1 MIFINNAKKKIGKEG
16 LIINLKANNFYQGQG
31 LRPDDF
37 HKLYEVFTK
46 FDSKI
51 TLAPPIKQN
60 LFLCVLYYESNYIN
74 EAKKILE
81 QNDIN
86 YFMNS
91 DWSNE
96 EKLFILFNIIEIEIK
111 IRKMNEKELI
121 MLYNEL
127 AKIKCDKNKF
137 EIYLLQ
143 KHYFAYLLLLLGEF
157 EKTDKYINNIVY
169 DIDEKNNLTKTNLIN
184 YLRIRNEVLKVKM
197 LELQDPDNN
206 IKEIISH
213 LDGLFNQTKNTKE
226 DFAICVG
233 IKMLSLQS
241 KEIFTFEESI
251 KLIQDMLNILKR
263 ETLFG
268 KSHKNILE
276 QYLYLSGLL
285 GYYNS
290 INSDFDGVMKASKK
304 IDKYLADVSDII
316 KSNKNSDSKDSK
328 GENIQ
333 YNDLFFQ
340 YSYFNTILKSS
351 LNNLNE
357 NSSLQ
362 QNNINIKDVQ
372 KKISK
377 KSDIDILNICVLE
390 KDDLSKS
397 SQFQHVEEL
406 FNEWTGQNIQIK
418 DDKILLIYF
427 YLYNKI
433 SNLTKKI
440 VERMGIGDFPSK
452 EKILEIRDFVTKI
465 IDKTKK
471 IIMEYNNESLKKIFK
486 LPFFKNLFNR
496 FYYVKIYSYYLEGKY
511 RECLNEYTKYD
522 SKSKIEYEL
531 QTQQSNEY
539 MKKIEADCYFKLG
552 EHKRA
557 EELYDKIIG
566 MGTNDPLIYFNLG
579 LTAYFNNNR
588 SKAIT
593 ALEKA
598 SGFYKKENNIKKAQ
612 KIEELIEKLQQGK

>member
-1 MIFINNAKKKIGKEG
+1 M
-16 LIINLKANNFYQGQG
+16 
-31 LRPDDF
+31 
-37 HKLYEVFTK
+37 
-46 FDSKI
+46 
-51 TLAPPIKQN
+51 
-60 LFLCVLYYESNYIN
+60 LYYESNYIN

-81 QNDIN
+81 QNDTN
-86 YFMNS
+86 YFLNN

-96 EKLFILFNIIEIEIK
+96 EKLYILFNLIEIEIK
-111 IRKMNEKELI
+111 LRKMNEKELI
-121 MLYNEL
+121 MLFNEL
-127 AKIKCDKNKF
+127 AKITCNKNKF
-137 EIYLLQ
+137 ENYLLQ
-143 KHYFAYLLLLLGEF
+143 KHYFAYLLLLIGEF
-157 EKTDKYINNIVY
+157 DKADKYINDIVY
-169 DIDEKNNLTKTNLIN
+169 DIDEKKNLVKSNLIN

-197 LELQDPDNN
+197 LESQDPDNN

-241 KEIFTFEESI
+241 KEIFSFEESI

-290 INSDFDGVMKASKK
+290 INSDIDGIMKASKK
-304 IDKYLADVSDII
+304 IDKYLSDVNDII
-316 KSNKNSDSKDSK
+316 KTNNNDDSKDSK

-351 LNNLNE
+351 VNNIND

-362 QNNINIKDVQ
+362 QNNIDIRDVQ
-372 KKISK
+372 KKINK
-377 KSDIDILNICVLE
+377 KSEIDILNICILE
-390 KDDLSKS
+390 KDDLTKS
-397 SQFQHVEEL
+397 AQFQQIEEL
-406 FNEWTGQNIQIK
+406 FNEWTGKNIEIK
-418 DDKILLIYF
+418 EDKILLIYF

-440 VERMGIGDFPSK
+440 VERLGIEDYPSK
-452 EKILEIRDFVTKI
+452 EKIIEIRDFVTKI

-471 IIMEYNNESLKKIFK
+471 IIMEYNNESLKKVFK

-511 RECLNEYTKYD
+511 KECLNEYSKYD
-522 SKSKIEYEL
+522 SKYKIEYEL
-531 QTQQSNEY
+531 QTPKSNEY
-539 MKKIEADCYFKLG
+539 MKKIEADCYYKLG
-552 EHKRA
+552 EYKKA
-557 EELYDKIIG
+557 GELYDKIIG
-566 MGTNDPLIYFNLG
+566 IGTNDPLIYFNFG

-588 SKAIT
+588 NKAIT
-593 ALEKA
+593 VLEIA
-598 SGFYKKENNIKKAQ
+598 NGLYKKENNIKKVQ
-612 KIEELIEKLQQGK
+612 KIEDLISKLTQGK

>member
-1 MIFINNAKKKIGKEG
+1 MIFINNAKKKIGNEG

-31 LRPDDF
+31 LRPEDF

-51 TLAPPIKQN
+51 TLPPPTKQN
-60 LFLCVLYYESNYIN
+60 FFLCVLYYESNYIN

-96 EKLFILFNIIEIEIK
+96 EKLYVLFNIIEIEIK

-121 MLYNEL
+121 ILYNEL
-127 AKIKCDKNKF
+127 SKIKCDKNKF

-143 KHYFAYLLLLLGEF
+143 KHYFAYLLLLLGEYD
-157 EKTDKYINNIVY
+157 KTDKYINDIVY
-169 DIDEKNNLTKTNLIN
+169 DIDEKKNLAKSNLIN

-197 LELQDPDNN
+197 LELQDHDNN

-290 INSDFDGVMKASKK
+290 INSDIGGVMKASKK
-304 IDKYLADVSDII
+304 IDKYLSDVSDII
-316 KSNKNSDSKDSK
+316 KSDKNDDSKEEK
-328 GENIQ
+328 IQ
-333 YNDLFFQ
+333 YNDLFYQ

-351 LNNLNE
+351 VNSINE

-362 QNNINIKDVQ
+362 QNNINIKDVK
-372 KKISK
+372 KKINSTNE
-377 KSDIDILNICVLE
+377 IDILNICILE

-397 SQFQHVEEL
+397 SQFQEIEEL
-406 FNEWTGQNIQIK
+406 FNEWTGQNIEIK

-440 VERMGIGDFPSK
+440 VERIGIEDFSNK
-452 EKILEIRDFVTKI
+452 EKIIEIRDFVTKI

-471 IIMEYNNESLKKIFK
+471 IIMEYNNASLKKIFK

-511 RECLNEYTKYD
+511 RECLNEYSKYD

-531 QTQQSNEY
+531 QTQKSNEY
-539 MKKIEADCYFKLG
+539 MKKIEADCYYKLG
-552 EHKRA
+552 EHKKA

-566 MGTNDPLIYFNLG
+566 IGTNDPLIYFNLG

-588 SKAIT
+588 NKAI
-593 ALEKA
+593 AVLEIA
-598 SGFYKKENNIKKAQ
+598 NGFYKKENNIKKAQ
-612 KIEELIEKLQQGK
+612 KIEDLIDKLKQGK

>member
-1 MIFINNAKKKIGKEG
+1 MIFINNAKKKIGNEG

-31 LRPDDF
+31 LRPEDF

-51 TLAPPIKQN
+51 TLPPPTKQN
-60 LFLCVLYYESNYIN
+60 FFLCVLYYESNYIN

-96 EKLFILFNIIEIEIK
+96 EKLYVLFNIIEIEIK

-121 MLYNEL
+121 ILYNEL
-127 AKIKCDKNKF
+127 SKIKCDKSKF

-143 KHYFAYLLLLLGEF
+143 KHYFAYLLLLLGEYD
-157 EKTDKYINNIVY
+157 KTDKYINDIVY
-169 DIDEKNNLTKTNLIN
+169 DIDEKKNLAKSNLIN

-197 LELQDPDNN
+197 LELQDHDNN

-226 DFAICVG
+226 EFAICVG

-290 INSDFDGVMKASKK
+290 INSDIDGVMKASKK
-304 IDKYLADVSDII
+304 IDKYLSDVSDII
-316 KSNKNSDSKDSK
+316 KSNKNDDSKEEK
-328 GENIQ
+328 IQ
-333 YNDLFFQ
+333 YNDLFYQ

-351 LNNLNE
+351 VNSINE

-362 QNNINIKDVQ
+362 QNNINIKDVK
-372 KKISK
+372 KKINSTNE
-377 KSDIDILNICVLE
+377 IDILNICILE

-397 SQFQHVEEL
+397 SQFQEIEEL
-406 FNEWTGQNIQIK
+406 FNEWTGQNIEIK

-440 VERMGIGDFPSK
+440 VERIGIEDFTNK
-452 EKILEIRDFVTKI
+452 EKIIEIRDFVTKI

-471 IIMEYNNESLKKIFK
+471 IIMEYNNASLKKIFK

-511 RECLNEYTKYD
+511 RECLNEYSKYD
-522 SKSKIEYEL
+522 SKYKIEYEL
-531 QTQQSNEY
+531 QTQKSNEY
-539 MKKIEADCYFKLG
+539 MKKIEADCYYKLG
-552 EHKRA
+552 EHKKA

-588 SKAIT
+588 NKAI
-593 ALEKA
+593 AVLEIA
-598 SGFYKKENNIKKAQ
+598 NGFYKKENNIKKAQ
-612 KIEELIEKLQQGK
+612 KIEDLIDKLKQGK

>member
-1 MIFINNAKKKIGKEG
+1 M
-16 LIINLKANNFYQGQG
+16 
-31 LRPDDF
+31 
-37 HKLYEVFTK
+37 KLTSV
-46 FDSKI
+46 
-51 TLAPPIKQN
+51 
-60 LFLCVLYYESNYIN
+60 

-96 EKLFILFNIIEIEIK
+96 EKLYVLFNIIEIEIK

-121 MLYNEL
+121 ILYNEL
-127 AKIKCDKNKF
+127 SKIKCDKNKF

-143 KHYFAYLLLLLGEF
+143 KHYFAYLLLLLGEYD
-157 EKTDKYINNIVY
+157 KTDKYINDIVY
-169 DIDEKNNLTKTNLIN
+169 DIDEKKNLAKSNLIN

-197 LELQDPDNN
+197 LELQDHDNN

-263 ETLFG
+263 ETFFG

-290 INSDFDGVMKASKK
+290 INSDIDGVMKASKK
-304 IDKYLADVSDII
+304 IDKYLSDVSDII
-316 KSNKNSDSKDSK
+316 KSDKNDDSKEEK
-328 GENIQ
+328 IQ
-333 YNDLFFQ
+333 YNDLFYQ

-351 LNNLNE
+351 VNSINE

-362 QNNINIKDVQ
+362 QNNINIKDVK
-372 KKISK
+372 KKINSTNE
-377 KSDIDILNICVLE
+377 IDILNICILE

-397 SQFQHVEEL
+397 SQFQEIEEL
-406 FNEWTGQNIQIK
+406 FNEWTGQNIEIK

-440 VERMGIGDFPSK
+440 VERIGIEDFSNK
-452 EKILEIRDFVTKI
+452 EKIIEIRDFVTKI

-471 IIMEYNNESLKKIFK
+471 IIMEYNNASLKKIFK

-511 RECLNEYTKYD
+511 RECLNEYSKYD
-522 SKSKIEYEL
+522 SKYKIEYEL
-531 QTQQSNEY
+531 QTQKSNEY
-539 MKKIEADCYFKLG
+539 MKKIEADCYYKLG
-552 EHKRA
+552 EHKKA

-588 SKAIT
+588 NKAI
-593 ALEKA
+593 AVLEIA
-598 SGFYKKENNIKKAQ
+598 NGFYKKENNIKKAQ
-612 KIEELIEKLQQGK
+612 KIEDLIDKLKQGK

>member
-1 MIFINNAKKKIGKEG
+1 MIFINNAKKKIGNEG

-31 LRPDDF
+31 LRPEDF

-51 TLAPPIKQN
+51 TLPPPTKQN
-60 LFLCVLYYESNYIN
+60 FFLCVLYYESNYIN

-96 EKLFILFNIIEIEIK
+96 EKLYVLFNIIEIEIK

-121 MLYNEL
+121 ILYNEL
-127 AKIKCDKNKF
+127 SKIKCDKNKF

-143 KHYFAYLLLLLGEF
+143 KHYFAYLLLLLGEYD
-157 EKTDKYINNIVY
+157 KTDKYINDIVY
-169 DIDEKNNLTKTNLIN
+169 DIDEKKNLAKSNLIN

-197 LELQDPDNN
+197 LELQDHDNN

-263 ETLFG
+263 ETFFG

-290 INSDFDGVMKASKK
+290 INSDIDGVMKASKK
-304 IDKYLADVSDII
+304 IDKYLSDVSDII
-316 KSNKNSDSKDSK
+316 KSDKNDDSKEEK
-328 GENIQ
+328 IQ
-333 YNDLFFQ
+333 YNDLFYQ

-351 LNNLNE
+351 VNSINE

-362 QNNINIKDVQ
+362 QNNINIKDVK
-372 KKISK
+372 KKINSTNE
-377 KSDIDILNICVLE
+377 IDILNICILE

-397 SQFQHVEEL
+397 SQFQEIEEL
-406 FNEWTGQNIQIK
+406 FNEWTGQNIEIK

-440 VERMGIGDFPSK
+440 VERIGIEDFSNK
-452 EKILEIRDFVTKI
+452 EKIIEIRDFVTKI

-471 IIMEYNNESLKKIFK
+471 IIMEYNNASLKKIFK

-511 RECLNEYTKYD
+511 RECLNEYSKYD
-522 SKSKIEYEL
+522 SKYKIEYEL
-531 QTQQSNEY
+531 QTQKSNEY
-539 MKKIEADCYFKLG
+539 MKKIEADCYYKLG
-552 EHKRA
+552 EHKKA

-588 SKAIT
+588 NKAI
-593 ALEKA
+593 AVLEIA
-598 SGFYKKENNIKKAQ
+598 NGFYKKENNIKKAQ
-612 KIEELIEKLQQGK
+612 KIEDLIDKLKQGK

>member
-96 EKLFILFNIIEIEIK
+96 EKLYVLFNIIEIEIK

-121 MLYNEL
+121 ILYNEL
-127 AKIKCDKNKF
+127 SKIKCDKNKF

-143 KHYFAYLLLLLGEF
+143 KHYFAYLLLLLGEYD
-157 EKTDKYINNIVY
+157 KTDKYINDIVY
-169 DIDEKNNLTKTNLIN
+169 DIDEKKNLAKSNLIN

-197 LELQDPDNN
+197 LELQDHDNN

-226 DFAICVG
+226 EFAICVG

-290 INSDFDGVMKASKK
+290 INSDIDGVMKASKK
-304 IDKYLADVSDII
+304 IDKYLSDVSDII
-316 KSNKNSDSKDSK
+316 KSDKNDDSKEEK
-328 GENIQ
+328 IQ
-333 YNDLFFQ
+333 YNDLFYQ

-351 LNNLNE
+351 VNSINE

-362 QNNINIKDVQ
+362 QNNINIKDVK
-372 KKISK
+372 KKINSTNE
-377 KSDIDILNICVLE
+377 IDILNICILE

-397 SQFQHVEEL
+397 SQFQEIEEL
-406 FNEWTGQNIQIK
+406 FNEWTGQNIEIK

-440 VERMGIGDFPSK
+440 VERIGIEDFTNK
-452 EKILEIRDFVTKI
+452 EKIIEIRDFVTKI

-471 IIMEYNNESLKKIFK
+471 IIMEYNNASLKKIFK

-511 RECLNEYTKYD
+511 RECLNEYSKYD

-531 QTQQSNEY
+531 QTQKSNEY
-539 MKKIEADCYFKLG
+539 MKKIEADCYYKLG
-552 EHKRA
+552 EHKKA

-566 MGTNDPLIYFNLG
+566 IGTNDPLIYFNLG

-588 SKAIT
+588 NKAI
-593 ALEKA
+593 AVLEIA
-598 SGFYKKENNIKKAQ
+598 NGFYKKENNIKKAQ
-612 KIEELIEKLQQGK
+612 KIEDLIDKLKQGK

>member
-1 MIFINNAKKKIGKEG
+1 MIFINNAKKKIGNEG

-31 LRPDDF
+31 LRPEDF

-51 TLAPPIKQN
+51 TLAPPTKQN
-60 LFLCVLYYESNYIN
+60 FFLCVLYYESNYIN

-96 EKLFILFNIIEIEIK
+96 EKLYVLFNIIEIEIK

-121 MLYNEL
+121 ILYNEL
-127 AKIKCDKNKF
+127 SKIKCDKSKF

-143 KHYFAYLLLLLGEF
+143 KHYFAYLLLLLGEYD
-157 EKTDKYINNIVY
+157 KTDKYINDIVY
-169 DIDEKNNLTKTNLIN
+169 DIDEKKNLAKSNLIN

-197 LELQDPDNN
+197 LELQDHDNN

-290 INSDFDGVMKASKK
+290 INSDIDGVMKASKK
-304 IDKYLADVSDII
+304 IDKYLSDVSDII
-316 KSNKNSDSKDSK
+316 KSDKNDDSKEEK
-328 GENIQ
+328 IQ
-333 YNDLFFQ
+333 YNDLFYQ

-351 LNNLNE
+351 VNSINE

-362 QNNINIKDVQ
+362 QNNINIKDVK
-372 KKISK
+372 KKINSTNE
-377 KSDIDILNICVLE
+377 IDILNICILE

-397 SQFQHVEEL
+397 SQFQEIEEL
-406 FNEWTGQNIQIK
+406 FNEWTGQNIEIK

>member
-1 MIFINNAKKKIGKEG
+1 MIFINNAKKKIGNEG
-16 LIINLKANNFYQGQG
+16 LIISLKANNFYQGQG
-31 LRPDDF
+31 LRPEDF

-51 TLAPPIKQN
+51 TLPPPTKQN
-60 LFLCVLYYESNYIN
+60 FFLCVLYYESNYIN

-96 EKLFILFNIIEIEIK
+96 EKLYVLFNIIEIEIK

-121 MLYNEL
+121 ILYNEL
-127 AKIKCDKNKF
+127 SKIKCDKNKF

-143 KHYFAYLLLLLGEF
+143 KHYFAYLLLLLGEYD
-157 EKTDKYINNIVY
+157 KTDKYINDIVY
-169 DIDEKNNLTKTNLIN
+169 DIDEKKNLAKSNLIN

-197 LELQDPDNN
+197 LELQDHDNN

-290 INSDFDGVMKASKK
+290 INSDIDGVMKASKK
-304 IDKYLADVSDII
+304 IDKYLSDVSDII
-316 KSNKNSDSKDSK
+316 KSDKNDDSKEEK
-328 GENIQ
+328 IQ
-333 YNDLFFQ
+333 YNDLFYQ

-351 LNNLNE
+351 VNSINE

-362 QNNINIKDVQ
+362 QNNINIKDVK
-372 KKISK
+372 KKINSTNE
-377 KSDIDILNICVLE
+377 IDILNICILE

-397 SQFQHVEEL
+397 SQFQEIEEL
-406 FNEWTGQNIQIK
+406 FNEWTGQNIEIK

-440 VERMGIGDFPSK
+440 VERIGIEDFSNK
-452 EKILEIRDFVTKI
+452 EKIIEIRDFVSKI

-471 IIMEYNNESLKKIFK
+471 IIMEYNNASLKKIFK

-511 RECLNEYTKYD
+511 RECLNEYSKYD
-522 SKSKIEYEL
+522 SKYKIEYEL
-531 QTQQSNEY
+531 QTQKSNEY
-539 MKKIEADCYFKLG
+539 MKKIEADCYYKLG
-552 EHKRA
+552 EHKKA

-566 MGTNDPLIYFNLG
+566 IGTNDPLIYFNLG

-588 SKAIT
+588 NKAI
-593 ALEKA
+593 AVLEIA
-598 SGFYKKENNIKKAQ
+598 NGFYKKENNIKKAQ
-612 KIEELIEKLQQGK
+612 KIEDLIDKLKQGK

>member
-1 MIFINNAKKKIGKEG
+1 MIFINNAKKKIGNEG

-31 LRPDDF
+31 LRPEDF

-51 TLAPPIKQN
+51 TLPPPTKQN
-60 LFLCVLYYESNYIN
+60 FFLCVLYYESNYIN

-86 YFMNS
+86 YFMNNE
-91 DWSNE
+91 WSNE
-96 EKLFILFNIIEIEIK
+96 EKLYVLFNIIEIEIK

-121 MLYNEL
+121 ILYNEL
-127 AKIKCDKNKF
+127 SKIKCDKNKF

-143 KHYFAYLLLLLGEF
+143 KHYFAYLLLLLGEYD
-157 EKTDKYINNIVY
+157 KTDKYINDIVY
-169 DIDEKNNLTKTNLIN
+169 DIDEKKNLAKSNLIN

-197 LELQDPDNN
+197 LELQDHDNN

-290 INSDFDGVMKASKK
+290 INSDIDGVMKASKK
-304 IDKYLADVSDII
+304 IDKYLSDVSDII
-316 KSNKNSDSKDSK
+316 KSDKNDDSKEEK
-328 GENIQ
+328 IQ
-333 YNDLFFQ
+333 YNDLFYQ

-351 LNNLNE
+351 VNSINE

-362 QNNINIKDVQ
+362 QNNINIKDVK
-372 KKISK
+372 KKINSTNE
-377 KSDIDILNICVLE
+377 IDILNICILE

-397 SQFQHVEEL
+397 SQFQEIEEL
-406 FNEWTGQNIQIK
+406 FNEWTGQNIEIK

-440 VERMGIGDFPSK
+440 VERIGIEDFSNK
-452 EKILEIRDFVTKI
+452 EKIIEIRDFVTKI

-471 IIMEYNNESLKKIFK
+471 IIMEYNNASLKKIFK

-511 RECLNEYTKYD
+511 RECLNEYSKYD

-531 QTQQSNEY
+531 QTQKSNEY
-539 MKKIEADCYFKLG
+539 MKKIEADCYYKLG
-552 EHKRA
+552 DHKKA

-588 SKAIT
+588 NKAI
-593 ALEKA
+593 AVLEIA
-598 SGFYKKENNIKKAQ
+598 NGFYKKENNIKKAQ
-612 KIEELIEKLQQGK
+612 KIEDLIDKLKQGK

>member
-1 MIFINNAKKKIGKEG
+1 MIFINNAKKKIGNEG

-31 LRPDDF
+31 LRPEDF

-51 TLAPPIKQN
+51 TLPPPTKQN
-60 LFLCVLYYESNYIN
+60 FFLCVLYYESNYIN

-96 EKLFILFNIIEIEIK
+96 EKLYVLFNIIEIEIK

-121 MLYNEL
+121 ILYNEL
-127 AKIKCDKNKF
+127 SKIKCDKNKF

-143 KHYFAYLLLLLGEF
+143 KHYFAYLLLLLGEYD
-157 EKTDKYINNIVY
+157 KTDKYINDIVY
-169 DIDEKNNLTKTNLIN
+169 DIDEKKNLAKSNLIN

-197 LELQDPDNN
+197 LELQDHDNN

-290 INSDFDGVMKASKK
+290 INSDIDGVMKASKK
-304 IDKYLADVSDII
+304 IDKYLSDVSDII
-316 KSNKNSDSKDSK
+316 KSNKNDDSKEEK
-328 GENIQ
+328 IQ
-333 YNDLFFQ
+333 YNDLFYQ

-351 LNNLNE
+351 VNSINE

-362 QNNINIKDVQ
+362 QNNINIKDVK
-372 KKISK
+372 KKINSTNE
-377 KSDIDILNICVLE
+377 IDILNICILE

-397 SQFQHVEEL
+397 SQFKEIEEL
-406 FNEWTGQNIQIK
+406 FNEWTGQNIEIK

-440 VERMGIGDFPSK
+440 VERIGIEDFTNK
-452 EKILEIRDFVTKI
+452 EKIIEIRDFVTKI

-471 IIMEYNNESLKKIFK
+471 IIMEYNNASLKKIFK

-511 RECLNEYTKYD
+511 RECLNEYSKYD

-531 QTQQSNEY
+531 QTQKSNEY
-539 MKKIEADCYFKLG
+539 MKKIEADCYYKLG
-552 EHKRA
+552 EHKKA

-566 MGTNDPLIYFNLG
+566 IGTNDPLIYFNLG

-588 SKAIT
+588 NKAI
-593 ALEKA
+593 AVLEIA
-598 SGFYKKENNIKKAQ
+598 NGFYKKENNIKKAQ
-612 KIEELIEKLQQGK
+612 KIEDLIDKLKQGK

>member
-1 MIFINNAKKKIGKEG
+1 MIFINNAKKKIGNEG

-31 LRPDDF
+31 LRPEDF

-51 TLAPPIKQN
+51 TLPPPTKQN
-60 LFLCVLYYESNYIN
+60 FFLCVLYYESNYIN

-96 EKLFILFNIIEIEIK
+96 EKLYVLFNIIEIEIK

-121 MLYNEL
+121 ILYNEL
-127 AKIKCDKNKF
+127 SKIKCDKSKF

-143 KHYFAYLLLLLGEF
+143 KHYFAYLLLLLGEYD
-157 EKTDKYINNIVY
+157 KTDKYSNDIVY
-169 DIDEKNNLTKTNLIN
+169 DIDEKKNLAKSNLIN

-197 LELQDPDNN
+197 LELQDHDNN

-290 INSDFDGVMKASKK
+290 INSDIDGVMKASKK
-304 IDKYLADVSDII
+304 IDKYLSDVSDII
-316 KSNKNSDSKDSK
+316 KSDKNDDSKEEK
-328 GENIQ
+328 IQ
-333 YNDLFFQ
+333 YNDLFYQ

-351 LNNLNE
+351 VNSINE

-362 QNNINIKDVQ
+362 QNNINIKDVK
-372 KKISK
+372 KKINSTNE
-377 KSDIDILNICVLE
+377 IDILNICILE

-397 SQFQHVEEL
+397 SQFQEIEEL
-406 FNEWTGQNIQIK
+406 FNEWTGQNIEIK

-440 VERMGIGDFPSK
+440 VERIGIEDFTNK
-452 EKILEIRDFVTKI
+452 EKIIEIRDFVTKI

-471 IIMEYNNESLKKIFK
+471 IIMEYNNASLKKIFK

-511 RECLNEYTKYD
+511 RECLNEYSKYD

-531 QTQQSNEY
+531 QTQKSNEY
-539 MKKIEADCYFKLG
+539 MKKIEADCYYKLS
-552 EHKRA
+552 EHKKA
-557 EELYDKIIG
+557 EELYDKIVGI
-566 MGTNDPLIYFNLG
+566 GTNDPLIYFNLG

-588 SKAIT
+588 NKAI
-593 ALEKA
+593 AVLEIA
-598 SGFYKKENNIKKAQ
+598 NGFYKKENNIKKAQ
-612 KIEELIEKLQQGK
+612 KIEDLIDKLKQGK